1 MTTKQQIEMRQ
12 SETREKINALLSK
25 DTKSD
30 EEMTELRSL
39 SKVMQDSEVELRAS
53 IAAETEV
60 EQRVKELE
68 PDAELRERV
77 ALRSKASL
85 GRFLQSFLGGR
96 LPSGPEAE
104 LVAASGVDTGANIPL
119 ELWDV
124 GTKVEMRADAVTAAP
139 STVGVNFDR
148 VEPKVFAS
156 SIASKLMIDMPR
168 VKSGTFTTG
177 TINAGLTASSRT
189 KGDAQESTAATFT
202 VQSSTVKS
210 VSARLSITIE
220 DIAAIGAG
228 NFESALR
235 ENLSLALSAE
245 LDNQIINGNGTA
257 PNLTG
262 MFKRL
267 TDPSTP
273 ATGVETWSRFASETC
288 RSGRRI
294 VGERTFR
301 FVGGGWGGYL
311 PAGLFHVSRRT
322 DAEESAASYA
332 KRTMAGFWTNARM
345 PPKAAHLQQGIL
357 CRKGRSMM
365 GAGEGIRLSVIPH
378 WGMVSIDDLY
388 TDSASGKRHFTA
400 HVLVGNLILTQ
411 PEAYEQICL
420 SGKCLIVDERIEIR
434 AGRTR

>member
-1 MTTKQQIEMRQ
+1 MTTKQKIEMRQ
-12 SETREKINALLSK
+12 SETREKINALLQK
-25 DTKSD
+25 DSKSD
-30 EEMTELRSL
+30 EEITELRNL
-39 SKVMQDSEVELRAS
+39 SKVMQDSEVELRAALS
-53 IAAETEV
+53 ADEGI
-60 EQRVKELE
+60 EQKAKELE

-139 STVGVNFDR
+139 SMVGVNFDR

-245 LDNQIINGNGTA
+245 LDNQIINGDGTA

-273 ATGVETWSRFASETC
+273 ATGVETWSRFAAKH
-288 RSGRRI
+288 
-294 VGERTFR
+294 
-301 FVGGGWGGYL
+301 
-311 PAGLFHVSRRT
+311 AGLVDGLWAGELSDLSVVVGVDTYRLACSTFQGG
-322 DAEESAASYA
+322 DAEESAGSYA
-332 KRTMAGFWTNARM
+332 KRTMAGFWTNDRM
-345 PPKAAHLQQGIL
+345 PAKVSHLQQGIL

-411 PEAYEQICL
+411 PEAYEQIAYRV
-420 SGKCLIVDERIEIR
+420 SV
-434 AGRTR
+434 

>member
-1 MTTKQQIEMRQ
+1 MTMKQQVEMRQ
-12 SETREKINALLSK
+12 SETREKINALLQK
-25 DTKSD
+25 DSKSD
-30 EEMTELRSL
+30 EEITELRNL
-39 SKVMQDSEVELRAS
+39 SKVMQDSEVELRAALS
-53 IAAETEV
+53 ADEGI
-60 EQRVKELE
+60 EQKAKELE

-104 LVAASGVDTGANIPL
+104 LVAASGVDTGANIPM
-119 ELWDV
+119 ELWDT
-124 GTKVEMRADAVTAAP
+124 GPRVELRADAVTAAP
-139 STVGVNFDR
+139 SKVGVNFDR
-148 VEPKVFAS
+148 VEPRVFAS

-245 LDNQIINGNGTA
+245 LDNQIVNGSGTA

-267 TDPSTP
+267 TDPP
-273 ATGVETWSRFASETC
+273 APASGAETWSRFASKHAGQVDGLWANELSDLSVVVGVETYRLAC
-288 RSGRRI
+288 S
-294 VGERTFR
+294 VFQ
-301 FVGGGWGGYL
+301 GG
-311 PAGLFHVSRRT
+311 
-322 DAEESAASYA
+322 DAEESAGSYA
-332 KRTMAGFWTNARM
+332 KRTMAGFWTNSRM
-345 PPKAAHLQQGIL
+345 PAKASHIQQAIL

-400 HVLVGNLILTQ
+400 HVLVGDLILTQ
-411 PEAYEQICL
+411 PEAYEQI
-420 SGKCLIVDERIEIR
+420 SYRVSV
-434 AGRTR
+434 

>member
-1 MTTKQQIEMRQ
+1 MTTKQKIEMRQ

-25 DTKSD
+25 DTKTD
-30 EEMTELRSL
+30 EEITELRGL
-39 SKVMQDSEVELRAS
+39 SKTMQDSEVELRAS
-53 IAAETEV
+53 LAAETEL
-60 EQRVKELE
+60 ELKARE
-68 PDAELRERV
+68 AAPDSELRERIG
-77 ALRSKASL
+77 LRSKASL

-104 LVAASGVDTGANIPL
+104 LVAASGVDTGANIPM
-119 ELWDV
+119 ELWDT
-124 GTKVEMRADAVTAAP
+124 GTRVELRADAVTSAP

-168 VKSGTFTTG
+168 VKSGTFSTG

-210 VSARLSITIE
+210 VSARLSITVE

-245 LDNQIINGNGTA
+245 LDAQIVNGNGAA

-267 TDPSTP
+267 TDPPAPSTG
-273 ATGVETWSRFASETC
+273 AETWSRFAAKHAGQVDGLWANELSDLSVVVGVETYRLAC
-288 RSGRRI
+288 SVFQG
-294 VGERTFR
+294 
-301 FVGGGWGGYL
+301 
-311 PAGLFHVSRRT
+311 T
-322 DAEESAASYA
+322 DAEESAGSYA
-332 KRTMAGFWTNARM
+332 KRTMAGFWTNSRM
-345 PPKAAHLQQGIL
+345 PAKASHVQQAIL

-365 GAGEGIRLSVIPH
+365 GAGEGIRLSVLPH
-378 WGMVSIDDLY
+378 WGMVSIDDLF

-400 HVLVGNLILTQ
+400 HVLVGDLILTQ
-411 PEAYEQICL
+411 PEAYEQIAYRV
-420 SGKCLIVDERIEIR
+420 SV
-434 AGRTR
+434 

>member
-1 MTTKQQIEMRQ
+1 MTTSQKIQMTM
-12 SETREKINALLSK
+12 STTREKINDLLQVE
-25 DTKSD
+25 TKSD
-30 EEMTELRSL
+30 EQVTELRNL
-39 SKVMQDSEVELRAS
+39 SKSAQNSEVEYRAALLVEGE
-53 IAAETEV
+53 IETKA
-60 EQRVKELE
+60 KELE
-68 PDAELRERV
+68 PDAELRERIE
-77 ALRSKASL
+77 LRSKASL

-104 LVAASGVDTGANIPL
+104 LVAASGVDTGANIPM

-124 GTKVEMRADAVTAAP
+124 CTKVEMRADAVTAAP
-139 STVGVNFDR
+139 STVGVNFAR
-148 VEPKVFAS
+148 IEPRVFAS

-245 LDNQIINGNGTA
+245 LDNQIINGDGTA

-267 TDPSTP
+267 TDPSAP
-273 ATGVETWSRFASETC
+273 ATGAETWARFAAKHAGQVDGKWAAELSDLSVVVGVETYRLACSVFQGA
-288 RSGRRI
+288 
-294 VGERTFR
+294 
-301 FVGGGWGGYL
+301 
-311 PAGLFHVSRRT
+311 
-322 DAEESAASYA
+322 DAEESAGSYA
-332 KRTMAGFWTNARM
+332 KRTMAGFWTNSRM
-345 PPKAAHLQQGIL
+345 PAVASHVQQAIL

-378 WGMVSIDDLY
+378 WNMVAIDDLY

-400 HVLVGNLILTQ
+400 HVLVGDLILTQ
-411 PEAYEQICL
+411 PEAYEQIAYRV
-420 SGKCLIVDERIEIR
+420 SV
-434 AGRTR
+434 